1 MRWQQYL
8 PDMMLDPYYS
18 DEAVSRY
25 LEESGGC
32 LTELM
37 LNNIEKVFSPF
48 CLVECYNPWLVQIL
62 FLGYHNSIFA
72 WDADPLVFS
81 FFFGARDHMKW
92 FNTTYSRKKLFM
104 DWFRGGVLIEA

>member
-18 DEAVSRY
+18 DEALSRY

-37 LNNIEKVFSPF
+37 LNNVEKVFSPF
-48 CLVECYNPWLVQIL
+48 CLVECYNP
-62 FLGYHNSIFA
+62 
-72 WDADPLVFS
+72 
-81 FFFGARDHMKW
+81 
-92 FNTTYSRKKLFM
+92 
-104 DWFRGGVLIEA
+104 